1 MREQTR
7 KLHTILQETSTSAKS
22 ISFLPLL
29 INTHCHRNSVVAKDS
44 VKQKCSSRPAGGC
57 HQQVFVNFPM
67 YRIGCKLCS
76 GDRTIFPDL
85 GLSTSE
91 APSLLCLETVH
102 CTIITQLLLNFPLSN
117 WGGTAVKEGRPKQG
131 TGREQWQMERNF
143 TGMENYKQFI
153 NIRVIGIDIIKIVPT
168 PNAGVNIFH

>member
-76 GDRTIFPDL
+76 GDRPIFPDL

-91 APSLLCLETVH
+91 APS
-102 CTIITQLLLNFPLSN
+102 LLNFPLSN

-143 TGMENYKQFI
+143 EERIF
-153 NIRVIGIDIIKIVPT
+153 GIPFGQGSLFNGLVLHS
-168 PNAGVNIFH
+168 NS